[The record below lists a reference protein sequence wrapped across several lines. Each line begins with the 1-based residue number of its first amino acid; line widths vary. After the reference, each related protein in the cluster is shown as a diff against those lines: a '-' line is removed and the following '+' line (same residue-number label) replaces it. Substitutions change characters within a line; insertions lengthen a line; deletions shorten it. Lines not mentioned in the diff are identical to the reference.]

1 MSSNWESASA
11 RPSES
16 LELTDNALSGP
27 AEGEFEVADV
37 APATSHPLDELE
49 ELGPV
54 LEPPVDKQ
62 LARMPS
68 RPPAEEVERRSG
80 SRPAAEEVERRSGS
94 RPAAE
99 EVAEKHPSLVPA
111 EGDVTDPAA
120 RGLTEVQNYR
130 KLYETEL
137 RPLPLDQRI
146 DMARRS
152 SGAHVM
158 ALCFD
163 QDVEVIK
170 AILVNDRLNL
180 DHARIIAANHL
191 NAVGLELLTRRTS
204 ILSILND
211 ARVQRSLLR
220 NVQLSEGL
228 MKRILNPKRLL
239 EVYRASIDREVT
251 DRTRTVAKSLFKSKF
266 ATATPEE
273 RFEVIWSTEGRVL
286 PSLLGQTLDQKTT
299 ALFCAR
305 PFTSVMLIQAFC
317 RFPATPPGIL
327 GHILKQPLVMR
338 QSHLRNMAMAHP
350 NVPSDAKRKM

>member
-1 MSSNWESASA
+1 
-11 RPSES
+11 
-16 LELTDNALSGP
+16 
-27 AEGEFEVADV
+27 
-37 APATSHPLDELE
+37 
-49 ELGPV
+49 
-54 LEPPVDKQ
+54 
-62 LARMPS
+62 
-68 RPPAEEVERRSG
+68 
-80 SRPAAEEVERRSGS
+80 
-94 RPAAE
+94 
-99 EVAEKHPSLVPA
+99 
-111 EGDVTDPAA
+111 
-120 RGLTEVQNYR
+120 
-130 KLYETEL
+130 
-137 RPLPLDQRI
+137 
-146 DMARRS
+146 
-152 SGAHVM
+152 M

-180 DHARIIAANHL
+180 DHARTIAANHL

-204 ILSILND
+204 ILND

-220 NVQLSEGL
+220 NVQLSESL

-251 DRTRTVAKSLFKSKF
+251 DRTRTVAKGLFKSRF

-273 RFEVIWSTEGRVL
+273 RFEVIWNTEGRVL

-327 GHILKQPLVMR
+327 AHILKQPMVMR